1 MEKKIYIFGKHFTDY
16 IWDDRYRTEAILII
30 EGGNKYI
37 KCETGITIGIEQFYH
52 EDMDYITVEV
62 FNGIWT
68 EGMIKSKK
76 K

>member
-37 KCETGITIGIEQFYH
+37 KCETGITIGI
-52 EDMDYITVEV
+52 
-62 FNGIWT
+62 
-68 EGMIKSKK
+68 
-76 K
+76 